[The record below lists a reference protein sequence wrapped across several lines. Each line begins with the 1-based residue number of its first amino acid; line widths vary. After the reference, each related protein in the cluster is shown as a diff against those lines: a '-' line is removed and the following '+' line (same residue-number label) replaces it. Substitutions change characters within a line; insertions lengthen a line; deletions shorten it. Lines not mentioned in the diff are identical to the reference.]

1 MNDSQLAPYA
11 SAEEKNWA
19 LFAHLSPL
27 FGYMMIPGLGQVL
40 CPLAIWLMKKD
51 ESATIAAHAK
61 DSLNFHIS
69 MMIWVALAGIA
80 SFFLIGIPVLFGLII
95 FEVVATIIGTVKA
108 SKGERWKYP
117 LMLEL
122 IK

>member
-1 MNDSQLAPYA
+1 MNEHQLAPYT
-11 SAEEKNWA
+11 SSEEKNWA

-27 FGYMMIPGLGQVL
+27 SGYMMIPFGQVL

-69 MMIWVALAGIA
+69 MMIWVTLAGIA
-80 SFFLIGIPVLFGLII
+80 SCFLIGIPVLFGLIV